1 MTIKVAIINYGTGN
15 IRSLYN
21 SLKKIEVEGIKK
33 ELAGQVQI
41 HARLDTAIDKLTDVS
56 TSIKSMLA
64 VHEEKLSQQEK
75 VDDILFEKVKE
86 RAEELDIVYRD
97 LQRDISQVEKR
108 LLLEIKSLKSDL
120 TDRVGILERW
130 RWFILGGA
138 LVLGYILA
146 KNLPIFLAAIAN

>member
-1 MTIKVAIINYGTGN
+1 MSPSTNN
-15 IRSLYN
+15 NN
-21 SLKKIEVEGIKK
+21 SVQKLAVEVEGIKK

-120 TDRVGILERW
+120 TDRVAILERW